1 MKNKKLVIK
10 GTIIDGIYKEPL
22 KQGVIIVE
30 GNTITD
36 VGKEGEIK
44 IPEDAE
50 VIQEKTVMPG
60 MIDCHVH
67 LYVDGGADAFKTAA
81 ESTMSTL
88 AIKATIH
95 LKRSIEAGF
104 TTLRSV
110 GEPEY
115 LGISLRD
122 AVSKGLVLG
131 PRILTSGQSLSITG
145 GHGTKLLPWLH
156 SDTIH
161 GNFVDGVEEVRKSV
175 RTLIGSGVDL
185 IKILATGGVM
195 DISTGPGAQNYNLD
209 EIKVAVEE
217 AHKFGKKVAA
227 HVEGLNGAKDCIRAG
242 VDTLEH
248 GSELDDE
255 AIQMMKDKGIF
266 LVPTLIV
273 GYNIQKYGIAGGMPE
288 YAIEKEAQIN
298 EKSFKSFKRAYK
310 AGVKIVMGTDAGAPF
325 TYHGDNAKELEIM
338 VNNGMKPIDAI
349 MSVTRIA
356 SEAIGLSDKI
366 GTLEKNKLADLL
378 LVDGDPLKDITIL
391 QNKNLIRMVMK
402 DGEKVV
408 VRS

>member
-10 GTIIDGIYKEPL
+10 GTIIDGIHKEPL

-30 GNTITD
+30 GNVITD

-44 IPEDAE
+44 ITEDAE

-67 LYVDGGADAFKTAA
+67 FCVDGGADAFKTSA

-88 AIKATIH
+88 AIKATIY

-110 GEPEY
+110 GDPEY
-115 LGISLRD
+115 LGVSLRD
-122 AVSKGLVLG
+122 AVSKGFIPG

-145 GHGTKLLPWLH
+145 GHGTVLLPWLH
-156 SDTIH
+156 SDIIH
-161 GNFVDGVEEVRKSV
+161 GIFADGVEEVRKAV

-185 IKILATGGVM
+185 IKLLATGGVM
-195 DISTGPGAQNYNLD
+195 DIATEPGAQNYNLD
-209 EIKVAVEE
+209 EIRVAVEE

-227 HVEGLNGAKDCIRAG
+227 HVEGLSGAKDCIRAG
-242 VDTLEH
+242 VDSLEH
-248 GSELDDE
+248 GTELDDE
-255 AIQMMKDKGIF
+255 AVQMMKDKGIF
-266 LVPTLIV
+266 FVPTLIV
-273 GYNIQKYGIAGGMPE
+273 GYNVQKYGIAGGIPE
-288 YAIEKEAQIN
+288 YAVKKESQIN
-298 EKSFKSFKRAYK
+298 KKSLESFKRAYK
-310 AGVKIVMGTDAGAPF
+310 AGVKIAMGTDAGSPF

-338 VNNGMKPIDAI
+338 VNNGMSPIDAI
-349 MSVTRIA
+349 MSTTRIA
-356 SEAIGLSDKI
+356 SEAIGLSDKV
-366 GTLEKNKLADLL
+366 GTLEKGKLADLL
-378 LVDGDPLKDITIL
+378 VVDGDPLKDITIL
-391 QNKNLIRMVMK
+391 QNKNLIKMVMK
-402 DGEKVV
+402 DGEKAV